1 MRQPDGPTD
10 IARYHSSQT
19 PNAEGR
25 YVGRNFSRY
34 VSAELDTLIDRYLS
48 TIPWPERMQ
57 ALRAIVRYMS
67 EGATV
72 IGFFY
77 DVDITFMSTKLK
89 NVGARQSNL
98 WDIQGWDVVHSPP
111 AGQNL
116 P

>member
-1 MRQPDGPTD
+1 MISAPPEPETNCGARVTGSRSQAVLMVPRGPAGVRMMRQPDGPTD

-77 DVDITFMSTKLK
+77 DV
-89 NVGARQSNL
+89 
-98 WDIQGWDVVHSPP
+98 
-111 AGQNL
+111 
-116 P
+116 